1 MGLSAFGNEGG
12 GIADGGCGRQAG
24 VVRRWWVLARVLAAA
39 AGVIAAAAGVIA
51 VFRDRNEVH
60 CGDIR
65 DAVASEILLQTV
77 GRDED
82 GAVEEFGMRLQVE
95 EIAVFAVGRQ
105 TYGHVLLRF
114 IPVQAIAD
122 DDIRIGALKVS
133 ATIEFAKG
141 CPSDRADN
149 HTTDSGWGVE
159 R

>member
-1 MGLSAFGNEGG
+1 MDLSAFGNEGG

-24 VVRRWWVLARVLAAA
+24 VVRRWWVLA
-39 AGVIAAAAGVIA
+39 GVIVAAAGVIA
-51 VFRDRNEVH
+51 VLRDRNEVH
-60 CGDIR
+60 CVDIR

-95 EIAVFAVGRQ
+95 EIAVFAIGRQ

-122 DDIRIGALKVS
+122 DDIRIGALKVG